1 MGNVVMFP
9 AHKVKKPKTKQ
20 TEEQTKKAK
29 ENIFIEQLTE
39 EFTLD
44 LIHVLQENAVTM
56 ASETFL
62 RDLAVIIESIKSLL
76 KRDFGQKHPMQRIT
90 DSISKISKL
99 PDGKKGF
106 LQFISP
112 LHISYPGFSLINDDI
127 GHISKRKITKGNKK
141 ILIDIKLKE

>member
-9 AHKVKKPKTKQ
+9 THKVRKPKTNSASKQ
-20 TEEQTKKAK
+20 TEEQSKKAK

-62 RDLAVIIESIKSLL
+62 RDLAVIIESTKSLL

-90 DSISKISKL
+90 DSISKINKL
-99 PDGKKGF
+99 PDGKKVTDMN
-106 LQFISP
+106 
-112 LHISYPGFSLINDDI
+112 Y
-127 GHISKRKITKGNKK
+127 SKVFVSKP
-141 ILIDIKLKE
+141 KLDK

>member
-9 AHKVKKPKTKQ
+9 THKVRKPKTNSASKQ
-20 TEEQTKKAK
+20 TEEQSKKAK

-99 PDGKKGF
+99 PDGKKVTDMNYNNV
-106 LQFISP
+106 IA
-112 LHISYPGFSLINDDI
+112 
-127 GHISKRKITKGNKK
+127 TKPKVDK
-141 ILIDIKLKE
+141 

>member
-9 AHKVKKPKTKQ
+9 THKVRKPKTNSASKQ
-20 TEEQTKKAK
+20 TEEQSKKAK

-90 DSISKISKL
+90 DSISKINKL
-99 PDGKKGF
+99 PDGKKVTDMNYNNV
-106 LQFISP
+106 IA
-112 LHISYPGFSLINDDI
+112 
-127 GHISKRKITKGNKK
+127 TKPKVDK
-141 ILIDIKLKE
+141 

>member
-9 AHKVKKPKTKQ
+9 THKVRKPKTNSASKQ
-20 TEEQTKKAK
+20 TEEQSKKAK

-62 RDLAVIIESIKSLL
+62 RDLAVVIESIKSLI
-76 KRDFGQKHPMQRIT
+76 KRDFKQKHPMQAVT
-90 DSISKISKL
+90 DAIAKISVL
-99 PDGKKGF
+99 PDGKKVTDMN
-106 LQFISP
+106 
-112 LHISYPGFSLINDDI
+112 Y
-127 GHISKRKITKGNKK
+127 SKVFVSKPKVDK
-141 ILIDIKLKE
+141 

>member
-1 MGNVVMFP
+1 MSKKSNVIQFP
-9 AHKVKKPKTKQ
+9 TDRTSNSRPVRPELS
-20 TEEQTKKAK
+20 EEEHLQIK
-29 ENIFIEQLTE
+29 ENLVIDQLTE

-99 PDGKKGF
+99 PNGKKVTDMNYNNV
-106 LQFISP
+106 IA
-112 LHISYPGFSLINDDI
+112 
-127 GHISKRKITKGNKK
+127 TKPKA
-141 ILIDIKLKE
+141 

>member
-9 AHKVKKPKTKQ
+9 AHKVRKPKTNSASKQ
-20 TEEQTKKAK
+20 TEEQSKKAK

-99 PDGKKGF
+99 PNGKKVTDMNYNNV
-106 LQFISP
+106 IA
-112 LHISYPGFSLINDDI
+112 
-127 GHISKRKITKGNKK
+127 TKPKVDK
-141 ILIDIKLKE
+141 